1 MKSVNGS
8 NKYLFLGLFLLLFVL
23 RTAFG
28 LSDEFMEN
36 DRLQTYLIGLKWYC
50 TGDWPYFGPDLV
62 FLSTLRGQIPGA
74 LESFV
79 VGGPFFVLPIPE
91 APFLFLN
98 LLSLSSIALL
108 SWYLSKRILS
118 IPFLFIF
125 AWISLLPWTLNQSTW
140 VLNPSYLLFGS
151 VIFSIGLMEAIPAL
165 SIQFLK
171 PAQALAWMG
180 FGLCWDM
187 QFHFSWILLA
197 PYVPIAL
204 LLYSR
209 KAGWGQVP
217 KLLFYFGLG
226 ALVPGS
232 LILPTL
238 IRYGWHCL
246 FTGESTFIL
255 FNLDHALSF
264 FTMLARYLSLA
275 CYEIP
280 RFVGNHTSDRWEFLT
295 VKDPWLFP
303 FAMFL
308 LLVGWIQPLVML
320 WKGGIQPLLSLP
332 KRIPNGGR
340 PGEMPVLWLAWS
352 AFFLYYISFW
362 FTQKEPFAHIAY
374 VYFPIVTV
382 FSFYIWDRFTPQPF
396 WRKFGVLCLTA
407 GFFLQTGLTLYW
419 IPRRSLY
426 LNRNQVVQSIQ
437 EKNYHILGERRPGA
451 LY

>member
-1 MKSVNGS
+1 MKNTSLSPEISFVS
-8 NKYLFLGLFLLLFVL
+8 LFLFLFVF
-23 RTAFG
+23 RTLFG
-28 LSDEFMEN
+28 LSGDFM
-36 DRLQTYLIGLKWYC
+36 DPDHLQTFLIGLKWF
-50 TGDWPYFGPDLV
+50 TEGGWPYFGPDLV
-62 FLSTLRGQIPGA
+62 VQGALRGQIPGA

-98 LLSLSSIALL
+98 LLSLSSISLL

-217 KLLFYFGLG
+217 RLLFYFALG

-238 IRYGWHCL
+238 IRYGWHSL
-246 FTGESTFIL
+246 WIGGSTTVL
-255 FNLDHALSF
+255 FNANHARDFL
-264 FTMLARYLSLA
+264 TILARYLSLA

-280 RFVGNHTSDRWEFLT
+280 QFIGGHTSERWEFIT
-295 VKDPWLFP
+295 RTAPWLFP
-303 FAMFL
+303 FAIFL
-308 LLVGWIQPLVML
+308 LLVGWIQPFVML
-320 WKGGIQPLLSLP
+320 WKGWVQPLVYLKRRGPDSL
-332 KRIPNGGR
+332 RS
-340 PGEMPVLWLAWS
+340 GEGPVYLLAGS
-352 AFFLYYISFW
+352 ALLFLYLSFW
-362 FTQKEPFAHIAY
+362 FTEKEPVSHIAF

-382 FSFYIWDRFTPQPF
+382 FSLYIWDGFAPQSF
-396 WRKFGVLCLTA
+396 WRKFGVLCLA
-407 GFFLQTGLTLYW
+407 ASLFFQGGVMMDRLPASPST
-419 IPRRSLY
+419 
-426 LNRNQVVQSIQ
+426 
-437 EKNYHILGERRPGA
+437 
-451 LY
+451 